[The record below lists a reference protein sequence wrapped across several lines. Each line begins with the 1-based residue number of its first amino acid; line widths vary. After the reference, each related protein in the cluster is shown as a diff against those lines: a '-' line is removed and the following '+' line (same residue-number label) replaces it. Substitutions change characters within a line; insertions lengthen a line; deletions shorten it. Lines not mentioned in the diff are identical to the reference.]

1 MNLLVSIAEFELP
14 EWLNVG
20 TLGTVLTSVV
30 LMIISLIKTAATNKI
45 NSATAKSET
54 SILTTIV
61 DNLLNLK
68 NSITEVI
75 EATKQNLAKI
85 ETALTTFKD
94 SLNNQKNMNMNLA
107 KYVYECFNLSNLSSE
122 KKAQLKLMCDQIFYT
137 DNTTLIEQLQDNKR
151 ELEQQ
156 LLDKEKEL
164 ANVNKNLQ
172 ETQSKL
178 EEQQTTVKKSRRVS

>member
-30 LMIISLIKTAATNKI
+30 LMIISLIKTAATNKL
-45 NSATAKSET
+45 NKATAKSET

-151 ELEQQ
+151 KLEQQ

>member
-30 LMIISLIKTAATNKI
+30 LMIISLIKTAAANKI

>member
-151 ELEQQ
+151 KLEQQ

>member
-1 MNLLVSIAEFELP
+1 MNLLTTIADFELP

-45 NSATAKSET
+45 NSATAESET

-151 ELEQQ
+151 KLEQQ

>member
-14 EWLNVG
+14 EWLTVG
-20 TLGTVLTSVV
+20 TLGSVLTSVA
-30 LMIISLIKTAATNKI
+30 LIIISLIKTAATNKI

-151 ELEQQ
+151 KLEQQ

>member
-137 DNTTLIEQLQDNKR
+137 DNTALIEQLQDNKR
-151 ELEQQ
+151 KLEQQ

>member
-30 LMIISLIKTAATNKI
+30 LMIISLIKIAATNKI

-54 SILTTIV
+54 SILTIIV

-151 ELEQQ
+151 KLEQQ

>member
-14 EWLNVG
+14 EWLTVG
-20 TLGTVLTSVV
+20 TLGSVLTSVA

-151 ELEQQ
+151 KLEQQ

>member
-1 MNLLVSIAEFELP
+1 MNLLVPIAEFELP

-30 LMIISLIKTAATNKI
+30 LMIISLIKTAATNKL
-45 NSATAKSET
+45 NKATAKSET

-151 ELEQQ
+151 KLEQQ

>member
-30 LMIISLIKTAATNKI
+30 LMIISLIKTAAINKL
-45 NSATAKSET
+45 NKATSTSET

-61 DNLLNLK
+61 DNLLALK
-68 NSITEVI
+68 TSIIEVI
-75 EATKQNLAKI
+75 DATKQNLTKI

-107 KYVYECFNLSNLSSE
+107 KYVYECFNLSNLSPE
-122 KKAQLKLMCDQIFYT
+122 KKAQLKLLCDQIFYT
-137 DNTTLIEQLQDNKR
+137 DNTALIEQLQENKR
-151 ELEQQ
+151 SLEQQ
-156 LLDKEKEL
+156 LLNKEKEL

-172 ETQSKL
+172 ETQNKL

>member
-30 LMIISLIKTAATNKI
+30 LMIISLIKTAAANKI

-151 ELEQQ
+151 KLEQQ

>member
-1 MNLLVSIAEFELP
+1 MTLLTTIADFELP
-14 EWLNVG
+14 EWLTVG

-30 LMIISLIKTAATNKI
+30 LMIISLIKTAATNKL
-45 NSATAKSET
+45 NKATSTSET

-61 DNLLNLK
+61 DNLLALK
-68 NSITEVI
+68 TSIIEVI
-75 EATKQNLAKI
+75 DATKQNLTKI

-107 KYVYECFNLSNLSSE
+107 KYVYECFNLSNLSPE
-122 KKAQLKLMCDQIFYT
+122 KKAQLKLLCNQIFYT
-137 DNTTLIEQLQDNKR
+137 DNTALIEQLQENKR
-151 ELEQQ
+151 SLEQQ
-156 LLDKEKEL
+156 LLNKEKEL